1 MYGCDREMSERRFL
15 PLYAVG
21 MMKDDSRRSTHHPC
35 CALWFYFP
43 PRAQRFEKESLC
55 TLCAPWFYFPPRAQR
70 AQRFEKESLCTCH
83 AGRKPAH
90 PGTVLTTL
98 LPFPS
103 VRDTTTM
110 LKTLFQ
116 LRADPN
122 SRLTVQRWQP
132 MHDDILPTAGR
143 SGYDI
148 HNM

>member
-1 MYGCDREMSERRFL
+1 MTKHHRLTTPGSAPTDAPRRMGAAVLRQEMTERLFI

-21 MMKDDSRRSTHHPC
+21 MTKDDSRRSTHHPC

-55 TLCAPWFYFPPRAQR
+55 TLCAPWFYFPSRAQR

-90 PGTVLTTL
+90 PGTVLMKV
-98 LPFPS
+98 LPLVLPS
-103 VRDTTTM
+103 VRDTAKM

-116 LRADPN
+116 PRADPN
-122 SRLTVQRWQP
+122 TRLIV
-132 MHDDILPTAGR
+132 
-143 SGYDI
+143 
-148 HNM
+148 